1 MKVIFNVN
9 YNGVVGIE
17 DFAAGEKVCDACSQ
31 FYDEDGDFIGS
42 EAEVT
47 AAISAVVGN
56 VDVEFDYISS

>member
-9 YNGVVGIE
+9 YNGVDGIE
-17 DFAAGEKVCDACSQ
+17 DLATGEKVCDACSQ

-47 AAISAVVGN
+47 AVISAIVGD
-56 VDVEFDYISS
+56 VDVVFNYTNS